1 MFTAPS
7 SGSVLKPVDVK
18 DHLLIVEPLEYVASI
33 TTAFGDS
40 DAVRCNVMDV
50 TTGEDHD
57 GVLWF
62 SGALVGALKGAIGK
76 QILGVMGT
84 GVAKPGQSAPWIL
97 IDATKEPALVEQ
109 ATAYLTQK
117 KASGLS
123 SPAPATPAAAEPAA
137 ASQPALDAALANLS
151 AAGLTK

>member
-1 MFTAPS
+1 MFDAPS

-50 TTGEDHD
+50 TAGEDHES
-57 GVLWF
+57 VLWF
-62 SGALVGALKGAIGK
+62 SGALVGALKSAIGK
-76 QILGVMGT
+76 QILGVMGQ
-84 GVAKPGQSAPWIL
+84 GQAKPGQSAPWIL

-123 SPAPATPAAAEPAA
+123 APAPAAPAAAPAA
-137 ASQPALDAALANLS
+137 DPSQATLGAALANLA